1 MVSDLTDKRFDLCQ
15 FLDFAN
21 TPGTDGLFF
30 NPDDK
35 VTFFQCHTNATLTG
49 DLLIS
54 KLRYVEIPTL
64 APISPNFA
72 KFRLLKSAK
81 VGLIYR
87 FIFQSKKPQGAN

>member
-35 VTFFQCHTNATLTG
+35 VTFFQCHTNAKLTG
-49 DLLIS
+49 DLLIP
-54 KLRYVEIPTL
+54 KLSVCRSTDL
-64 APISPNFA
+64 STDFA
-72 KFRLLKSAK
+72 
-81 VGLIYR
+81 
-87 FIFQSKKPQGAN
+87 